1 MTSMTKMERF
11 RAAVTGQDVDRLP
24 VSVWLH
30 LGTEHLP
37 GHAVADRHVA
47 YLKAYD
53 FDYLKVMNDYRYP
66 LPQGVENV
74 VTAEDL
80 RRFAPVPMSVYQ
92 FDQQLRCLRQL
103 RRDLPDTPLIETLFN
118 PLQTLARG
126 AGASAVQTVLNNPDA
141 GDAAL
146 EAIAQTLIAYV
157 EAVKAEGIDGVFYS
171 INGAVDPAHGGLT
184 DEQFARCVTPY
195 DLRILQAAEGMT
207 RVAHVHGFNLRFD
220 RCVGYPVEVFSWSHL
235 NSAPSLGEARR
246 LTGAALMGGMN
257 EVKLT
262 RQSVG
267 EVRADIEASVRDAGW
282 RKLLVGP
289 GCTTAPDT
297 PDRVLHAA
305 VEVTRGLSLADYSA

>member
-1 MTSMTKMERF
+1 MDVPTPTPPATVSPLRQRMLEDMRMRQFAEHTQEGYI
-11 RAAVTGQDVDRLP
+11 RAVRKLSAF
-24 VSVWLH
+24 
-30 LGTEHLP
+30 LGRSPHT
-37 GHAVADRHVA
+37 ATAD
-47 YLKAYD
+47 
-53 FDYLKVMNDYRYP
+53 
-66 LPQGVENV
+66 
-74 VTAEDL
+74 DL
-80 RRFAPVPMSVYQ
+80 RRFEPQPMSAYQ

-103 RRDLPDTPLIETLFN
+103 RRELPDVPLIETLFN

-126 AGASAVQTVLNNPDA
+126 AGSSAVQTVLNNPEA
-141 GDAAL
+141 GDVAL
-146 EAIAQTLIAYV
+146 AAIAQTLIAYV
-157 EAVKAEGIDGVFYS
+157 EAVKAAGIDGLFYS

-184 DEQFARCVTPY
+184 DEQFARFVTPY
-195 DLRILQAAEGMT
+195 DRRILKAAEGLT

-246 LTGAALMGGMN
+246 LTQAALMGGMN

-305 VEVTRGLSLADYSA
+305 VEVTRGLRLADYPA